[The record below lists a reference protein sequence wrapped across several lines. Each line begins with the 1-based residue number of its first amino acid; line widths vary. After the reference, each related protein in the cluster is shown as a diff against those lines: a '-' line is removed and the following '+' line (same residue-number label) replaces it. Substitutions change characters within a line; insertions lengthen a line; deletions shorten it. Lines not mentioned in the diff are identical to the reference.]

1 MRWTDLLR
9 VVGWGL
15 ILGILGA
22 LVSIAVAGDLEG
34 PRRAWLVLWL
44 LAAAVIGQVV
54 LDAAK
59 TIDEDRDRREQRAR
73 RRALL
78 RLRALLR

>member
-9 VVGWGL
+9 LVGWGL

-34 PRRAWLVLWL
+34 FRRVWLVLWL

-73 RRALL
+73 RRALR